1 MWIISHNVGPTS
13 WHQQISKMKHC
24 CVQDSSWVFVK
35 VVKVFESQNL
45 IPDAKLMIYWAAVF
59 SALQYASVTWTTY
72 NRYLKAVER
81 YRQTSIC
88 KILQLFQKGK
98 WTNQG
103 ITEQTEENIFF
114 NALNASC
121 GYLWPTTA
129 QIGGG
134 ALGCHWERQIH
145 VSGDIEALR
154 KWQNERS
161 LHKPPACSS
170 PHHHIDHLRTQIWS
184 RNKSCS
190 TQRTCLGNTEKIG
203 KLCKKQHLTWEIPK
217 NSVHYCKDVRFPWIF
232 YGLKRIFI
240 FFCWCLRRGDK
251 QCKSTGHCSC
261 SRSRHWKQW
270 WLRILPVPTAYR
282 WNGGVHRQHC
292 GGLCKPSGDGAN
304 WFAIQLKAEEL
315 GSRVFNCQKSRNRT
329 MKFLQ

>member
-1 MWIISHNVGPTS
+1 MWIISHNVGATS

-24 CVQDSSWVFVK
+24 CVQDSSWG
-35 VVKVFESQNL
+35 KVFESQNL

-114 NALNASC
+114 NVLNTSC
-121 GYLWPTTA
+121 GYRWPTTA

-154 KWQNERS
+154 KWQNKRS

-190 TQRTCLGNTEKIG
+190 AQRTCLGNTEKDG

-217 NSVHYCKDVRFPWIF
+217 NSVHYCKDVRFPCIF

-240 FFCWCLRRGDK
+240 FFVDVSDVETNSVHQPAIVAVAEADTGSNDDLESCRCQQLIGEMVVFIGNVVEVSANLPMMVQTDLRSSSRL
-251 QCKSTGHCSC
+251 KS
-261 SRSRHWKQW
+261 
-270 WLRILPVPTAYR
+270 
-282 WNGGVHRQHC
+282 
-292 GGLCKPSGDGAN
+292 
-304 WFAIQLKAEEL
+304 
-315 GSRVFNCQKSRNRT
+315 
-329 MKFLQ
+329 